1 MKFGHQSDELLA
13 ASARRALV
21 GPLFR
26 AAGRGRAPFVNVA
39 GVHNRRVRQRE
50 QRLRDA
56 VAGRAGITAL
66 EVRAPAIPPIQGL
79 M

>member
-13 ASARRALV
+13 ASARRAL
-21 GPLFR
+21 
-26 AAGRGRAPFVNVA
+26 AGRGRAPFVNVA